1 MMKITLL
8 VFLVIS
14 FVLLLFLSR
23 WTTNPLL
30 SITTHSLTAP
40 ECSECPKTTA
50 TDIVGEGL
58 YDTNISHILFGIG
71 GSTKTWASRKH
82 HTKLWW
88 KPNVTRGFVWLDEKP
103 NKEWPNDS
111 PPYRVSH
118 GTGRFKYGSRT
129 SNRIARIVLESY
141 RLKMKNVRWF
151 VMCDDD
157 TVFFTENLVTVL
169 AKYDH
174 NQMYYIGGNSESV
187 EQDMMHTY
195 GLGFGGAGF
204 AISYPLVLQ
213 LVKILDGCIDRY
225 SYMHGSDEKIGA
237 CLDEIGVPL
246 TIELGFHQVD
256 LRGHLYGLLAAH
268 PITPLVSL
276 HHLDDVMPIFP
287 ASANQIDSM
296 EKLVG
301 AYILDPG
308 RILQQSI
315 CHDLKRNWSVSVSWG
330 YTVQIYPWLVSANVL
345 GIAFQTFQTWNR
357 RNEPFTFN
365 TRPVSPEPCD
375 RPLVYF
381 LDKLNNGDGVGDN
394 YRTMTSYKRL
404 VPELGGINCNRAD
417 FRSALALHSVSVTAP
432 RMDPIEWSKAPR
444 RQCCE
449 IISPMDGAD
458 NIIFQISSKRCNLL
472 SFH

>member
-1 MMKITLL
+1 MKISFL
-8 VFLVIS
+8 VFFVIS
-14 FVLLLFLSR
+14 FVILQLHFLSR
-23 WTTNPLL
+23 WATNTLL
-30 SITTHSLTAP
+30 SITTHNLTP
-40 ECSECPKTTA
+40 ECTETTA
-50 TDIVGEGL
+50 KEVVARDL
-58 YDTNISHILFGIG
+58 YDTNISHVLFGVA

-82 HTKLWW
+82 YTKLWW

-103 NKEWPNDS
+103 KNKEWPKDS
-111 PPYRVSH
+111 PPYRVSED
-118 GTGRFKYGSRT
+118 TGRFNYSSRT
-129 SNRIARIVLESY
+129 SNRIDRIVLESY
-141 RLKMKNVRWF
+141 RLELKNVRWF

-169 AKYDH
+169 VKYDH
-174 NQMYYIGGNSESV
+174 NQMYYILDLNPFRNGMGCGNSENV
-187 EQDMMHTY
+187 EQNIIHTY

-204 AISYPLVLQ
+204 AISYPLVMQ
-213 LVKILDGCIDRY
+213 LVKVLDGCIDRY

-237 CLDEIGVPL
+237 CLDEIGVP
-246 TIELGFHQVD
+246 IELGFHQVD
-256 LRGHLYGLLAAH
+256 LRGHLYGVLAAH

-287 ASANQIDSM
+287 ASANQIDSL
-296 EKLVG
+296 ERLVG
-301 AYILDPG
+301 AYTLDPG

-315 CHDLKRNWSVSVSWG
+315 CHDPKRNW
-330 YTVQIYPWLVSANVL
+330 LSANVL
-345 GIAFQTFQTWNR
+345 GIAFQTFETWNKG
-357 RNEPFTFN
+357 NEHFTFN

-381 LDKLNNGDGVGDN
+381 LEKLNNGDGVRDN
-394 YRTMTSYKRL
+394 HRTLTSYKRL
-404 VPELGGINCNRAD
+404 VPESGGINCNRAD

-458 NIIFQISSKRCNLL
+458 NILIQISSKRCSKRCNVNLP
-472 SFH
+472 FY

>member
-1 MMKITLL
+1 MKITIL

-14 FVLLLFLSR
+14 FVSLLFLSR
-23 WTTNPLL
+23 WATNPLL
-30 SITTHSLTAP
+30 SITTRSLTTP
-40 ECSECPKTTA
+40 ECSESECPETTA
-50 TDIVGEGL
+50 MEVVARDL
-58 YDTNISHILFGIG
+58 HDTNISHVLFGIA

-82 HTKLWW
+82 YTQSWW

-111 PPYRVSH
+111 PPYRVSED
-118 GTGRFKYGSRT
+118 TSRFKYGSRT

-141 RLKMKNVRWF
+141 RLELKNVRWF

-157 TVFFTENLVTVL
+157 T
-169 AKYDH
+169 YDH

-204 AISYPLVLQ
+204 AISYPLVMQ
-213 LVKILDGCIDRY
+213 LVEVLDACIYRY

-268 PITPLVSL
+268 PITPIVSL

-287 ASANQIDSM
+287 ASANQIDSL

-301 AYILDPG
+301 AYTLDPG

-345 GIAFQTFQTWNR
+345 GIAFQTFETWNKG
-357 RNEPFTFN
+357 NEHFTFN

-381 LDKLNNGDGVGDN
+381 LDKLKNCDGVGDN
-394 YRTMTSYKRL
+394 YRTLTSYKRL
-404 VPELGGINCNRAD
+404 VPESGGINCNRAD

-432 RMDPIEWSKAPR
+432 RMDPVEWSKAPR

-458 NIIFQISSKRCNLL
+458 NIIIQISRKRCNFL
-472 SFH
+472 SSH